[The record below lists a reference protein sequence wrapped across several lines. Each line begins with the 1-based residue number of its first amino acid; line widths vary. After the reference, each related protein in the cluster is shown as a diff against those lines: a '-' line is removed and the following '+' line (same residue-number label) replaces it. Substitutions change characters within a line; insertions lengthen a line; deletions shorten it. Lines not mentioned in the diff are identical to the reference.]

1 MAGENTR
8 KLKIVLKPHLHNV
21 FFFYYLG
28 YFIKKENTKNTLS
41 KKKNNNNNQE
51 HVDPISIPWVIENKS
66 GKQIAGRK
74 TKQTLATD

>member
-1 MAGENTR
+1 M
-8 KLKIVLKPHLHNV
+8 
-21 FFFYYLG
+21 FFFLLSRLLYQKRKYKK
-28 YFIKKENTKNTLS
+28 YFIKKE
-41 KKKNNNNNQE
+41 NNNNNQE

>member
-8 KLKIVLKPHLHNV
+8 KVKIVLKPHLHNV
-21 FFFYYLG
+21 LFSTVSVTLSKEKYKK
-28 YFIKKENTKNTLS
+28 YFIKKE
-41 KKKNNNNNQE
+41 NNNNNQE
-51 HVDPISIPWVIENKS
+51 HVDPISIPWLKENKS